1 MSERYWI
8 ETLGCP
14 KNEVDSEK
22 LEGTLL
28 RDGMTLAD
36 SPESADLVVINT
48 CAFIEDARK
57 ESIDTIYQ
65 LNNVRNDKSEL
76 VVTGCLAERYGSTL
90 KEALGDDVNSV
101 LGFGVPVSLSR
112 KPTAPEFDLLNL
124 PRPTPSSP
132 WGYVKVAEGCD
143 RICGFCSIPSFRGP
157 QRSRS
162 IDSILSEVESMELS
176 EVVLVAQDLASYGK
190 DQKQKAG
197 MIHLYQEVSKAVEWV
212 RLLYL
217 YPSSLSETLIEA
229 IGSSSV
235 PYFDLSLQH
244 VSHSLLRRMRRWG
257 DADKFSEIIKR
268 IRMLND
274 KATFRT
280 NFIVG
285 YPGETENDHDALL
298 RFVEEN
304 RIDWC
309 GFFAFSREE
318 GTYAYSLEGQIEQS
332 LVNER
337 LIELS
342 ELQDSI
348 TSAKRDSLIGEDIEV
363 LVDEVG
369 TGRSFREAPEIDG
382 VIRIPKHLHTGQFAT
397 VRVVEAVGTDLV
409 AIQPQTS

>member
-28 RDGMTLAD
+28 KDGMTLAD

-65 LNNVRNDKSEL
+65 LNNVRNANSEL
-76 VVTGCLAERYGSTL
+76 VVTGCLAERYGPTL

-101 LGFGVPVSLSR
+101 LGFGVPVSLSQ
-112 KPTAPEFDLLNL
+112 KPTAPKFDLLNL
-124 PRPTPSSP
+124 PRPTSNSP

-162 IDSILSEVESMELS
+162 IDSILSEIESMELS

-190 DQKQKAG
+190 DQKQKAN
-197 MIHLYQEVSKAVEWV
+197 MIHLYQEVSKAVNWV

-217 YPSSLSETLIEA
+217 YPSSLNEALIEA
-229 IGSSSV
+229 IGSSPV

-257 DADKFSEIIKR
+257 DADRFSEIIKR
-268 IRMLND
+268 IRMLNH

-318 GTYAYSLEGQIEQS
+318 GTYAYSLEGQVEQS
-332 LVNER
+332 LVKER

-348 TSAKRDSLIGEDIEV
+348 TSVKRDTLIGQDIEV
-363 LVDEVG
+363 LVDEEG
-369 TGRSFREAPEIDG
+369 KGRSFREAPEIDG
-382 VIRIPKHLHTGQFAT
+382 IIRIPKHLHVGQFAA

-409 AIQPQTS
+409 AIDPQAG